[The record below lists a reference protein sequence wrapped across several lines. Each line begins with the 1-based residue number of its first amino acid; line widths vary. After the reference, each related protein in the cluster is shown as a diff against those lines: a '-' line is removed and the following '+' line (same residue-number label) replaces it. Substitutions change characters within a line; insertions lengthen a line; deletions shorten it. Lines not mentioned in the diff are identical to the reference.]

1 MWTRAELKA
10 KAKFALKR
18 NYWKAVLVAIIMAL
32 CFGGTGGSVSSDDV
46 NIDSDSGSVSIT
58 DSFVEG
64 FKEGYNS
71 GRNDSVFED
80 DYYENSLDDD
90 LDDLGDLFSGASAGI
105 LVIVVLVVVGIIFAI
120 ALLLTAFVFNPL
132 GVGCAR
138 FFVKDL
144 NEPATLNELTY
155 AFDHSYMNVVK
166 IMFMKQLK
174 TFAWTLLF
182 IVPGIIKAYE
192 YRMIPYIVAENPEIS
207 YDDAFATTKR
217 MMDGNKWNSF
227 VLDLSFILWNLL
239 SACTLGLL
247 SVFFVGPYIRLTDAA
262 LYEKLSVL
270 KNDPYQKGYYN
281 GYNNGY
287 QNNYNN
293 GYQNN
298 QNNYG
303 NGYNNGY
310 DNNYNNGYQNN
321 QNNYGNGYN
330 NGYDNNYNNGYQ
342 NNQNNYGNGYNNGYE
357 NNGFD
362 NSVANVNN
370 NAFDTNSNVN
380 NSGFNTNNSEVST
393 DNSGFNTD
401 SNQGFTNGFENR
413 NYHDIGSENDDNQ

>member
-64 FKEGYNS
+64 FKEGDNS
-71 GRNDSVFED
+71 GRNDSAFDD
-80 DYYENSLDDD
+80 DYYDNSLDDD
-90 LDDLGDLFSGASAGI
+90 LEELSDVFSGASAGI

-330 NGYDNNYNNGYQ
+330 NGY
-342 NNQNNYGNGYNNGYE
+342 E

>member
-330 NGYDNNYNNGYQ
+330 NGY
-342 NNQNNYGNGYNNGYE
+342 E

>member
-1 MWTRAELKA
+1 M
-10 KAKFALKR
+10 
-18 NYWKAVLVAIIMAL
+18 
-32 CFGGTGGSVSSDDV
+32 
-46 NIDSDSGSVSIT
+46 
-58 DSFVEG
+58 
-64 FKEGYNS
+64 
-71 GRNDSVFED
+71 
-80 DYYENSLDDD
+80 
-90 LDDLGDLFSGASAGI
+90 
-105 LVIVVLVVVGIIFAI
+105 
-120 ALLLTAFVFNPL
+120 TAYVFNPM

-138 FFVKDL
+138 FFVKDI

-174 TFAWTLLF
+174 IFGWTLLF
-182 IVPGIIKAYE
+182 IVPGIIKSYE
-192 YRMIPYIVAENPEIS
+192 YRMIPYIVAENPDIS

-217 MMDGNKWNSF
+217 MMNGNKWNTF
-227 VLDLSFILWNLL
+227 VLDLSFIGWNLL

-270 KNDPYQKGYYN
+270 TNDPYQKGYYN

-287 QNNYNN
+287 Q
-293 GYQNN
+293 
-298 QNNYG
+298 
-303 NGYNNGY
+303 
-310 DNNYNNGYQNN
+310 NNYNNGYQNN

>member
-64 FKEGYNS
+64 FKEGDNS
-71 GRNDSVFED
+71 GRNDSAFDD
-80 DYYENSLDDD
+80 DYYDNSLDDD
-90 LDDLGDLFSGASAGI
+90 LEELSDVFSGASAGI

-310 DNNYNNGYQNN
+310 
-321 QNNYGNGYN
+321 
-330 NGYDNNYNNGYQ
+330 
-342 NNQNNYGNGYNNGYE
+342 E

>member
-1 MWTRAELKA
+1 MTMWTRAELKA

-138 FFVKDL
+138 FFVKDI

-174 TFAWTLLF
+174 IFGWTLLF
-182 IVPGIIKAYE
+182 IVPGIIKSYE
-192 YRMIPYIVAENPEIS
+192 YRMIPYIVAENPDIS

-217 MMDGNKWNSF
+217 MMNGNKWNTF
-227 VLDLSFILWNLL
+227 VLDLSFIGWNLL

-270 KNDPYQKGYYN
+270 TNDPYQKGYYN

-287 QNNYNN
+287 Q
-293 GYQNN
+293 
-298 QNNYG
+298 
-303 NGYNNGY
+303 
-310 DNNYNNGYQNN
+310 NNYNNGYQNN

-380 NSGFNTNNSEVST
+380 NSGFNTDNSEVST
-393 DNSGFNTD
+393 DNSGFNAD

>member
-1 MWTRAELKA
+1 MTMWTRAELKA

-46 NIDSDSGSVSIT
+46 NIDSDSGSISIT

-330 NGYDNNYNNGYQ
+330 NGY
-342 NNQNNYGNGYNNGYE
+342 E